1 MPYPAVTLR
10 LARAAEAPS
19 MAAMSR
25 DFIEAGLAWRYS
37 PQRVAGLV
45 GDRETIALVAC
56 DAASLQGFAV
66 MQFGDERAH
75 LVLMCVRPACRRRG
89 IARSLIDWLVDSA
102 RVAGIASIDL
112 ELRAD
117 NDGAHAFYRALGFV
131 DSVVV
136 PGYYEG
142 RVAARRM
149 SRRLRPPAGP
159 E

>member
-1 MPYPAVTLR
+1 
-10 LARAAEAPS
+10 

-37 PQRVAGLV
+37 PQRVAALV
-45 GDRETIALVAC
+45 GDRETTALVAC
-56 DAASLQGFAV
+56 DAAGVQGFAV

-75 LVLMCVRPACRRRG
+75 LVLMCVRPAWRRQG
-89 IARSLIDWLVDSA
+89 VARRLLDWLEGSA
-102 RVAGIASIDL
+102 RVAGIVSIDL

-117 NDGAHAFYRALGFV
+117 NDGAHAFYRALGFGE
-131 DSVVV
+131 SAVV

-149 SRRLRPPAGP
+149 SLRLRPPAGP

>member
-1 MPYPAVTLR
+1 MLHPAVTLR

-25 DFIEAGLAWRYS
+25 DFIESGLAWRYS

-45 GDRETIALVAC
+45 DDRETIALVAC

-66 MQFGDERAH
+66 MQFGEERAH
-75 LVLMCVRPACRRRG
+75 LVLMCVRPAGRRRG

-117 NDGAHAFYRALGFV
+117 NDGAYAFYRALGF
-131 DSVVV
+131 DESVIV

-149 SRRLRPPAGP
+149 SRRLRVSAGS